1 MSKKRAEM
9 RTINA
14 KQTHRNKD
22 EPDDR
27 AEWLM
32 ISLTASSSMRDEVF
46 GRDNGFWPSDFS
58 SQFSGL
64 CDLHHIKSLFQ
75 FSAATFVKGA
85 NPMRSSF
92 QGIVIVASCPKRVTH
107 VPGPDQ
113 IPNKSRNH
121 HKYE

>member
-9 RTINA
+9 RTIKA

-46 GRDNGFWPSDFS
+46 GRD
-58 SQFSGL
+58 
-64 CDLHHIKSLFQ
+64 
-75 FSAATFVKGA
+75 
-85 NPMRSSF
+85 
-92 QGIVIVASCPKRVTH
+92 RVLAK
-107 VPGPDQ
+107 D
-113 IPNKSRNH
+113 N
-121 HKYE
+121 